1 MSSSYNMNINQ
12 DYYNND
18 YMKNNQ
24 QYQPQINNYSSE
36 INFNI
41 NPFSSDNNNSKN
53 FNINPFNNNYPQNY
67 SSTQNRRNTISVFP
81 FPRDSNLED
90 FNSQSGV
97 NSIPPEQKIR
107 KVTKIQPKIR
117 KNFGFDFNNNRGKNN
132 YNINGIK
139 NKDISSEN
147 NMLKIK
153 KSLMD
158 EFSGT
163 SSNNKNLNSKSEN
176 ESLKSNKDFAK
187 NNNLKKNIATNNNK
201 ESKNIN
207 SNINKNKKI
216 VPNINQN
223 IKNTNTK
230 NNKSENNQKKRLSDN
245 NLISSKINKNALNS
259 QISNKV
265 IFLQKLYQMCKN
277 RLVLFE
283 KRYIN
288 DIYFRKRDFFNN
300 VFINNTEIGKSVPL
314 TLIFYYLLNP
324 KNEINHFYLQK
335 SFFENVLLLHGYKN
349 IKIKYDEN
357 ELNQVPKFFNDLNYV
372 NNLFDKF
379 DEKKLNN
386 LINEIPKW
394 KNTFT
399 CKISYEYTNTN
410 NSINDQVKVYFVSPQ
425 DLIIEYNSCSSNL
438 SKFFAE
444 YNFHCDI
451 YYNEEHDKFI
461 FETVANVYNKC
472 DELYQYEYLGEIW
485 ERGLKVIIE
494 EEQKSKLNIKKLFEQ
509 KSKKILD
516 ESKTDDN
523 NSIKEPIDIKIE
535 GNTNIDNSKNNNF
548 VRTIK
553 DKNLIKIDNNKIENK
568 NFLKNNKNEIIEK
581 NQNENKINNNLIKAN
596 EQILFY
602 GVLVSLFLFLFK
614 SVLSIELGTFS
625 LETIFNFLIIFIIGF
640 MLFKNQS
647 SLKKN

>member
-18 YMKNNQ
+18 YMRNTQ

-53 FNINPFNNNYPQNY
+53 FNINPFKNNYPQNY
-67 SSTQNRRNTISVFP
+67 SSTQNRRNTLSVFP

-90 FNSQSGV
+90 FNSQSGI

-283 KRYIN
+283 KRYIT

-324 KNEINHFYLQK
+324 KNEINHFSLQK

-394 KNTFT
+394 KNNFT
-399 CKISYEYTNTN
+399 CEISYEDTNTN

-523 NSIKEPIDIKIE
+523 NSIKEPINIKNE
-535 GNTNIDNSKNNNF
+535 ENTKIDNSKNNNP
-548 VRTIK
+548 VQTKK
-553 DKNLIKIDNNKIENK
+553 DKNHIKIDNNKIENK
-568 NFLKNNKNEIIEK
+568 NILMNKKNEIIEK

>member
-18 YMKNNQ
+18 YMRNTQ

-53 FNINPFNNNYPQNY
+53 FNINPFKNNYPQNY

-90 FNSQSGV
+90 FNSQSGI

-201 ESKNIN
+201 EFKNIN

-245 NLISSKINKNALNS
+245 NLISSKKNKNALNS

-283 KRYIN
+283 KRYIT

-324 KNEINHFYLQK
+324 KNEINHFSLQK

-399 CKISYEYTNTN
+399 CEISYEDTNTN

-425 DLIIEYNSCSSNL
+425 DLIIEYSSCSSNL
-438 SKFFAE
+438 SKYFAE

-523 NSIKEPIDIKIE
+523 NSIKEPIVK
-535 GNTNIDNSKNNNF
+535 
-548 VRTIK
+548 
-553 DKNLIKIDNNKIENK
+553 
-568 NFLKNNKNEIIEK
+568 
-581 NQNENKINNNLIKAN
+581 
-596 EQILFY
+596 
-602 GVLVSLFLFLFK
+602 
-614 SVLSIELGTFS
+614 
-625 LETIFNFLIIFIIGF
+625 
-640 MLFKNQS
+640 
-647 SLKKN
+647 